1 MCGRRFAQ
9 CAAGRTAVFEVPCGM
24 HMYRLSACGRSAL
37 SGAVGCTAVLRR
49 VTRKASVQNA
59 SHIFERIV
67 SRFDEDF
74 PVAAD
79 IRDAEFEFPRLCGSG
94 HFAGAAQF

>member
-1 MCGRRFAQ
+1 MCGRRFS
-9 CAAGRTAVFEVPCGM
+9 
-24 HMYRLSACGRSAL
+24 RLHGKL
-37 SGAVGCTAVLRR
+37 
-49 VTRKASVQNA
+49 KASAQNA
-59 SHIFERIV
+59 SHIFEGVV

-79 IRDAEFEFPRLCGSG
+79 VRDAEFEISRLCGSG